1 MSQSGTVEFGAVSG
15 CELVEKLLA
24 MRQEMLVKF
33 CTLAGLEPYSRQVPM
48 VRHLQEFCQSL
59 IDYTAFGHFEMLRG
73 FAERA
78 EKPDAVPRA
87 ERLLDQVYPGISE
100 TTAAAVAFND
110 RYDASDHALNLDHL
124 PRDLSLLG
132 ERIAVR
138 IELEDRVLRLL
149 LEHCPQ

>member
-1 MSQSGTVEFGAVSG
+1 MSQSGTVGFGAVSG
-15 CELVEKLLA
+15 CELVDKLLA

-33 CTLAGLEPYSRQVPM
+33 CTLAGLEPYSRQAPM

-59 IDYTAFGHFEMLRG
+59 IDYTAFGHFEMLRD
-73 FAERA
+73 FAES
-78 EKPDAVPRA
+78 PDGVPRA
-87 ERLLDQVYPGISE
+87 KRLLEQVYPGISE

-132 ERIAVR
+132 ERIAAR